1 MPPDLTTNLTTPI
14 LTQGVLGVAV
24 VALALV
30 VIKLWGELKAE
41 RAAHKVEIAAK
52 DALIKELND
61 DRLQEARVGFDIAK
75 ANQSTL
81 DAFLLAVRGK
91 GLQ

>member
-41 RAAHKVEIAAK
+41 GAAQKVEIAAK
-52 DALIKELND
+52 DALIK
-61 DRLQEARVGFDIAK
+61 
-75 ANQSTL
+75 
-81 DAFLLAVRGK
+81 
-91 GLQ
+91 